1 MYQKQYRSFRVCNFS
16 IQSLHKIDSII
27 INTAPHTVVLPRTKS
42 QSTINR
48 ARTTFFLPFKSRK
61 NHQRWILYQQA
72 GPASGK
78 QNYLAEGTVFSPW
91 GSAHPRFLTSEKK
104 RREERGKWER
114 PGRKET
120 AIQTKKEK
128 KKRKRRKIRMNTRRI
143 RKCLGDRH
151 NMTFRSSITEEI
163 SSSRLLEGGAL
174 TIRGKKYPK
183 RYLFSS
189 VNSYVS
195 IECKWVWKK
204 ILL

>member
-27 INTAPHTVVLPRTKS
+27 INTAPHTVVLPGTKS

-61 NHQRWILYQQA
+61 NHQRWILYQQP

-78 QNYLAEGTVFSPW
+78 QNYLAEGTVFSP
-91 GSAHPRFLTSEKK
+91 G
-104 RREERGKWER
+104 GV
-114 PGRKET
+114 
-120 AIQTKKEK
+120 
-128 KKRKRRKIRMNTRRI
+128 NTRRI